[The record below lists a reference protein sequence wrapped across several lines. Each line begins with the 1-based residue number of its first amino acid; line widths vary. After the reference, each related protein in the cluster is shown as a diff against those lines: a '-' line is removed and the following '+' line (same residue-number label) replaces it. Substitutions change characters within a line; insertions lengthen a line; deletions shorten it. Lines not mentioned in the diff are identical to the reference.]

1 MNPNDVRALNDA
13 IKELTKALK
22 GGGESGG
29 TPGLPPSSSISGE
42 ITGQTGTDL
51 ELKKLAERR
60 TRLEGI
66 IELEKMSAEA
76 KKTLEDELIKKGAQ
90 RNRQENALLDLVR
103 EGNEAQKEAAE
114 LAKGQLGLDEKQT
127 EVLLEHRKIQ
137 ADLNKQ
143 REAAA
148 EYTEDMVTSFGHLIG
163 MKAPKKGGI
172 VDVVSSLVSKD
183 KATRQK
189 ALEGIA
195 KGLKNM
201 FSPVNMGINLME
213 KLGELFMFVFMKG
226 DMVGST
232 FAKITG
238 QGRELV
244 GSSMQV
250 ANAFG
255 SVSAGAVDMAKGVAE
270 AQNALAG
277 VAGMSR
283 IQASEF
289 GSLTVALERV
299 GVSSSDMASIVSQNM
314 IGLGKTTRESA
325 QTFANLQEAAN
336 QMGMQFSELA
346 SSFASNQGSFAA
358 YGHNMTK
365 VFLRTQSTARQLGV
379 ELGTLVELGEKFDT
393 FESAAESVADL
404 NYIMGGQFLDTM
416 EMMAIQAEEGPE
428 GVARAIKEQM
438 DATGKNFE
446 DFSYHQRKAMSQALG
461 MSTADAQKFLSGA
474 IDDTAVDAVEN
485 ATAPMEKLFQKSN
498 QTLGVLE
505 HLANTMEGL
514 ASTLSKTIFG
524 DKFGD
529 MTTVLYDG
537 LKALGSPETKKAITD
552 TGRLVGGV
560 SSFIMDAI
568 DSLGNFGTRAMGSI
582 SKVVSTLSGY
592 LLFAVDFLSDLM
604 GKSSTFTKTIL
615 GGFQR
620 IFGFVA
626 KIFGPFLSF
635 IEIAKDVGQSLGF
648 FADAKEQSR
657 AQSRLAGG
665 LVGGAV
671 GGAVG
676 SAVPILG
683 TLYGA
688 LMGYSTGALANEKL
702 QGFAPGTD
710 RMTRGGLALV
720 GEKGPEIVTVPPGA
734 GVIPNNAFARG
745 NGPFTGGNTTSGN
758 KDVTV
763 HVKLD
768 VNDRKFREMIT
779 LNTVDVIEGRGVL
792 A

>member
-29 TPGLPPSSSISGE
+29 TPGLPPSSSILGE
-42 ITGQTGTDL
+42 ITGQSGTDL
-51 ELKKLAERR
+51 ELKKLDERR

-66 IELEKMSAEA
+66 IELENMSAEA
-76 KKTLEDELIKKGAQ
+76 RKTLVEELKKKGKDI
-90 RNRQENALLDLVR
+90 NEQEAALLELAEAGLEVR
-103 EGNEAQKEAAE
+103 HAAAE
-114 LAKGQLGLDEKQT
+114 LAKEQLGLDEKQT

-148 EYTEDMVTSFGHLIG
+148 EYTENMVTSFGHLIG

-201 FSPVNMGINLME
+201 FSPVNMGINLLE
-213 KLGELFMFVFMKG
+213 KLGELFVYLFMKG
-226 DMVGST
+226 DMLGAT
-232 FAKITG
+232 FARITG
-238 QGRELV
+238 QGRELA
-244 GSSMQV
+244 GASMQV
-250 ANAFG
+250 ASSFG
-255 SVSAGAVDMAKGVAE
+255 NVAGKSVDLMKGVAD

-277 VAGMSR
+277 LAGMSR

-289 GSLTVALERV
+289 GSLATALERV

-314 IGLGKTTRESA
+314 VGMGMTARESA

-336 QMGMQFSELA
+336 QMGMQFGELA

-416 EMMAIQAEEGPE
+416 EMMAIQAEEGPK
-428 GVARAIKEQM
+428 GVADAIKAQM

-461 MSTADAQKFLSGA
+461 MSTGEAQKFLSGA
-474 IDDTAVDAVEN
+474 IDDTAVSAVEN
-485 ATAPMEKLFQKSN
+485 ATAPMDKLFQKSN
-498 QTLGVLE
+498 ETLGVMDR
-505 HLANTMEGL
+505 LAGVMEGL
-514 ASTLSKTIFG
+514 ADNLGKSIFG
-524 DKFGD
+524 QKFND
-529 MTTVLYDG
+529 MTIILYDG

-648 FADAKEQSR
+648 FADEREQSR

-665 LVGGAV
+665 LLGGVA

-710 RMTRGGLALV
+710 KMTRGGLALV

-734 GVIPNNAFARG
+734 GVIPNDAFARG
-745 NGPFTGGNTTSGN
+745 NGPFTGNNITSDSR
-758 KDVTV
+758 DVTV